1 METKEKET
9 ELVQLVRQLRD
20 YVILD
25 RKDYEKLVHN
35 SSPEKFNESAL
46 ESRDAQ
52 IKKNI
57 IYLKQKSI
65 SRDGQK
71 VIIDNSRGL
80 RLGFFI
86 ELAEYFIFFIFK
98 LLCVHKDEKQ
108 IFYICTETGNSN
120 NCLPR
125 LEFRI

>member
-25 RKDYEKLVHN
+25 RKDYEKLVQN

-46 ESRDAQ
+46 EARDAQ
-52 IKKNI
+52 IKLLEQQLAHQEDWVNYWKNK
-57 IYLKQKSI
+57 YEQKSI

-80 RLGFFI
+80 RLGFF
-86 ELAEYFIFFIFK
+86 Y
-98 LLCVHKDEKQ
+98 
-108 IFYICTETGNSN
+108 
-120 NCLPR
+120 
-125 LEFRI
+125 